1 MVPDDVSAFT
11 EVGKVFYKV
20 LRV

>member
-1 MVPDDVSAFT
+1 VPDDVGVFT